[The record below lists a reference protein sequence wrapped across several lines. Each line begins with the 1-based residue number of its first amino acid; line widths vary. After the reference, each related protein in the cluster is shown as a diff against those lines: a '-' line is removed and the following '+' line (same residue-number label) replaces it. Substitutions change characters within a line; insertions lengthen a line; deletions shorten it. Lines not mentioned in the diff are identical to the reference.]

1 MMSTEIVTENPPK
14 MLIISPFTSNITN
27 KMRLI
32 ASSIVDAADGDKKL
46 LYIECYTKLVDGQ
59 NVKIVRLSD
68 DYGTWCEFSPHDKI
82 DGDILETS
90 VAVNLYDFY
99 NAADNCFSEII
110 TIWIDSDSNEL
121 VFNSFYNP
129 RLDMDELEIRF
140 KIYQKGFPIRN
151 LDNITN
157 LSVVNSFSLDAMTS
171 SFIMKE
177 LNVEKSTDGVSIII
191 RDGHISFQSDYNG
204 FLTRLT
210 IKSMSEQIFVNDLDV
225 FIPFNVFQ
233 MMVST
238 GHIYDLQFTF
248 YAGNILVLKTEE
260 YGFRYDYVI
269 KPITPIS
276 DEYLKGATDYFVIES
291 DIADS
296 SFGLMNRL
304 NKSGNVTNLLIE
316 KVDEYSA
323 DITCDIKD
331 RMSISVRTDLAML
344 SDVPVT
350 VDSDIFERM
359 ICKTGTDAV
368 RVKIIDPS
376 TIYVRVENQQTIRD
390 MIYDHKRFSIFR
402 ETKLKQWREVN
413 A

>member
-1 MMSTEIVTENPPK
+1 MSTEIVTENPPK
-14 MLIISPFTSNITN
+14 MLIVSPFTSNIAN
-27 KMRLI
+27 KMRLL

-59 NVKIVRLSD
+59 TIKMVRLSD

-99 NAADNCFSEII
+99 NATDNCFSEIV
-110 TIWIDSDSNEL
+110 TIWIDSESNEL

-129 RLDMDELEIRF
+129 RIDMDELEIRF
-140 KIYQKGFPIRN
+140 KIFNMGFPLRKLTDDTGRAVI
-151 LDNITN
+151 
-157 LSVVNSFSLDAMTS
+157 NSFSLDAMTS
-171 SFIMKE
+171 SQIMKE
-177 LNVEKSTDGVSIII
+177 LNVEKATDGVSVIV
-191 RDGHISFQSDYNG
+191 RDGRISFQSDYNG
-204 FLTRLT
+204 FITRLY
-210 IKSMSEQIFVNDLDV
+210 IKSMAEQIFIDDLDI

-233 MMVST
+233 MMIST
-238 GHIYDLQFTF
+238 GHIYALQFSI
-248 YAGNILVLKTEE
+248 YDGNILVLKTEE
-260 YGFRYDYVI
+260 YGFRYVYSDKTATPVSDDYLN
-269 KPITPIS
+269 KAS
-276 DEYLKGATDYFVIES
+276 DYFVIES

-296 SFGLMNRL
+296 SFGLINRL

-323 DITCDIKD
+323 DITCNIKD

-344 SDVPVT
+344 SDTPVT

-368 RVKIIDPS
+368 RVKLIDPS
-376 TIYVRVENQQTIRD
+376 TIYVRVETQQTIRD
-390 MIYDHKRFSIFR
+390 MIYDHNRFSIFR
-402 ETKLKQWREVN
+402 ETKLNKWRELN

>member
-1 MMSTEIVTENPPK
+1 MSTEIVTENPPK
-14 MLIISPFTSNITN
+14 MLIISPFTSNISN

-46 LYIECYTKLVDGQ
+46 LYIECYTKNVDGQ
-59 NVKIVRLSD
+59 TIKMVRLSD

-99 NAADNCFSEII
+99 NATDNCFSEII
-110 TIWIDSDSNEL
+110 TIWIDEESNEL

-129 RLDMDELEIRF
+129 RIDMDELEIRF
-140 KIYQKGFPIRN
+140 AIAKKGFPLRTLN
-151 LDNITN
+151 ENPDLAV
-157 LSVVNSFSLDAMTS
+157 LNSFSLDAMTS
-171 SFIMKE
+171 SQIMKE
-177 LNVEKSTDGVSIII
+177 LNVEKATDGVSVIV
-191 RDGHISFQSDYNG
+191 RDGRISFQSDYNG
-204 FLTRLT
+204 FITRLY
-210 IKSMSEQIFVNDLDV
+210 IKSMSEQLFTSDLDI

-233 MMVST
+233 MMIST
-238 GHIYDLQFTF
+238 GHIYALQFSI
-248 YAGNILVLKTEE
+248 YEGNILILKTEE
-260 YGFRYDYVI
+260 YGFRYVYSS
-269 KPITPIS
+269 KTATPVS
-276 DEYLKGATDYFVIES
+276 DDYLKGATDYFVIES

-296 SFGLMNRL
+296 SFGLINRL

-323 DITCDIKD
+323 DITCNIKD

-344 SDVPVT
+344 SDISVT

-368 RVKIIDPS
+368 RVKLIEPS
-376 TIYVRVENQQTIRD
+376 TVYVRVENQQTIRD
-390 MIYDHKRFSIFR
+390 MIYDHSRFSIFR
-402 ETKLKQWREVN
+402 ETKLTKWRELN